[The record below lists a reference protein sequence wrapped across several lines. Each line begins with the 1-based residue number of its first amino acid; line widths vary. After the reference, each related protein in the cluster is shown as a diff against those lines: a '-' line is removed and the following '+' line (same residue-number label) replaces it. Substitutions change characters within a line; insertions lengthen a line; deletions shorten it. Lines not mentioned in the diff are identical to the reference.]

1 MIKRKRNALMADV
14 NRGLKNNAF
23 VLGGGIGAVTRF
35 SYQAYLKR
43 MACACSVPFVPIALI
58 PPAEPYR
65 YYEGADATNF
75 LNNWNNTTTFTMEQF
90 GGLGPATAHGYTPA
104 TTPATH
110 TTPATP
116 PYTLTLL
123 NLGTHSKIRYKVKW
137 HLVDSIDFSDK
148 SDMYIGDGIAETKVL
163 TFTKTYNTI
172 PSVTPLLGLTAVWSG
187 SQPYSYRPWND
198 SSGYQSIDGYLNIDS
213 GWIAHTSS
221 TLIVK
226 HHMGANQSQLDES
239 MFLTHVEV
247 LTE

>member
-43 MACACSVPFVPIALI
+43 MACACTVPFVPVTPI

-65 YYEGADATNF
+65 YYEGTDATNF
-75 LNNWNNTTTFTMEQF
+75 VNNWNNTTTFYMEEF
-90 GGLGPATAHGYTPA
+90 GGLGPATAHGYTPG
-104 TTPATH
+104 PIS
-110 TTPATP
+110 
-116 PYTLTLL
+116 YTLTLP

-137 HLVDSIDFSDK
+137 HLVESIDFNDTSH
-148 SDMYIGDGIAETKVL
+148 MYIGNEIAETNVL

-172 PSVTPLLGLTAVWSG
+172 PSVTPLLGLTAVWSEH
-187 SQPYSYRPWND
+187 QPYSYRPW
-198 SSGYQSIDGYLNIDS
+198 SQTSGYQSVDGYLDIDS
-213 GWIAHTSS
+213 GWIDHTSS
-221 TLIVK
+221 TLTVR
-226 HHMGANQSQLDES
+226 HLMGANQDQSDEA
-239 MFLTHVEV
+239 MYLTHVEV